1 MQDSKTIIRDL
12 GEKGGREKFT
22 LSLKGG
28 DRDNRNPTS
37 C

>member
-12 GEKGGREKFT
+12 GGKGGREKLT

-28 DRDNRNPTS
+28 DRDNRNPAS

>member
-1 MQDSKTIIRDL
+1 MQASKAIIRDL
-12 GEKGGREKFT
+12 DEKGGREKST

-28 DRDNRNPTS
+28 DRDNRNPAS

>member
-1 MQDSKTIIRDL
+1 MQDSKRIVRDL
-12 GEKGGREKFT
+12 DEKGGREKLT

-28 DRDNRNPTS
+28 DRDNRNPAS